1 MMSLGLCGE
10 VWEGTQHGT
19 PAHSNHSDGGEEK
32 SFPVAMH
39 SSAHSKKSSN
49 CSTANQSFPL
59 FGLFFFVVVIAVFF
73 PGQNDLFRPPVPAAA
88 GCLHPVSA
96 PSVLLSAWN
105 LCVPSKEPSHFST
118 PKPSSSKL
126 NREKSFPPTANIR
139 LAVLELPMLTNHYIS
154 LPQPNLPS
162 LPQPPGPPL
171 PSPPRGLSSPITA
184 PPSPISLNICPHQH
198 SRAHKHT
205 PHVCSAQSHSLGN
218 KPQQSLLTEHF
229 LPAASPRRTPP
240 PHPPS
245 ADSSGTNSAYSQT
258 PLPLASHLG
267 KSGICFLNFA
277 FPFCSSSAAG
287 TQSDCSYDQPDPNSV
302 PGDGDGEAGQVWAG
316 CPSNDK
322 AASCFHKPCHQL
334 TSPSSRYGTGSL

>member
-1 MMSLGLCGE
+1 MSLGLCGE

-88 GCLHPVSA
+88 ACLHPVSA

-126 NREKSFPPTANIR
+126 NREKSFPPTANVR

-184 PPSPISLNICPHQH
+184 PLPP
-198 SRAHKHT
+198 
-205 PHVCSAQSHSLGN
+205 SHSISAHISTAEPTSTHHTCALPRATALETN
-218 KPQQSLLTEHF
+218 PSSHCSQNISFQQ
-229 LPAASPRRTPP
+229 
-240 PHPPS
+240 
-245 ADSSGTNSAYSQT
+245 
-258 PLPLASHLG
+258 PLPGGPPLPIHPLQTAV
-267 KSGICFLNFA
+267 A
-277 FPFCSSSAAG
+277 P
-287 TQSDCSYDQPDPNSV
+287 TV
-302 PGDGDGEAGQVWAG
+302 
-316 CPSNDK
+316 
-322 AASCFHKPCHQL
+322 L
-334 TSPSSRYGTGSL
+334 THRRRCLWLPI